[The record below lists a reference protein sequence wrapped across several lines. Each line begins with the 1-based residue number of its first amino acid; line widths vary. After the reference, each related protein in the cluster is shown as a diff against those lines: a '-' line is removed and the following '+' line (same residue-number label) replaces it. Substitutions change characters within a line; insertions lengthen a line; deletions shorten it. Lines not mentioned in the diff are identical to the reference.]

1 MKTASF
7 CALLLAFAFTG
18 CNNQPAGPMVH
29 DSQSIPHD
37 AATALRADVHM
48 GAGTLKLNGGSSG
61 WLDASFDY
69 NVPEWKPTVT
79 YNLVGEGGDLRVEQP
94 SAKHTSGGDTKNDWD
109 LKLNNDIPTD
119 LTADLGAGDA
129 TLNLGTVT
137 LRSLTINV
145 GAGTV
150 NLDLRGHP
158 KRSYN
163 LQIRGGVGDATI
175 HLPASVGLYAEA
187 GGGIGDVKVNG
198 MHKDGDHWVNDAY
211 GTSPVTV
218 RADIK
223 GGIGGI
229 TISAE

>member
-1 MKTASF
+1 MKIASF
-7 CALLLAFAFTG
+7 CALLLAFAAAG
-18 CNNQPAGPMVH
+18 CNNQPAGPTVH
-29 DSQSIPHD
+29 ETQSIPPD
-37 AATALRADVHM
+37 VATALRATVHM

-61 WLDASFDY
+61 WLDAVFDY
-69 NVPEWKPTVT
+69 NVPEWKPTVV

-94 SAKHTSGGDTKNDWD
+94 SAGHTGGGDTKNDWD
-109 LKLNNDIPTD
+109 LKLNDEIPTD
-119 LTADLGAGDA
+119 LTAQLGAGDA
-129 TLNLGTVT
+129 TLDLGTVT
-137 LRSLTINV
+137 LRSLTIEV

-175 HLPASVGLYAEA
+175 HLPASAGLYVEA

-198 MHKDGDHWVNDAY
+198 MRKDGDHWVNDAY
-211 GTSPVTV
+211 GTSPITV